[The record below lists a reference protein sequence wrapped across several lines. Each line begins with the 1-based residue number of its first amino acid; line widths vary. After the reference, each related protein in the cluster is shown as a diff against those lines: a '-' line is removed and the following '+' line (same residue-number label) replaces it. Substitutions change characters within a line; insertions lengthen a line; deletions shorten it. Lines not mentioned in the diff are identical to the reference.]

1 MESLTILAYEN
12 GSLIFFNLLT
22 VRRLDNG
29 EGRDRGQSWKG
40 SRSKEEEG
48 GEMDLDHAKDGLEG
62 TQRIELD
69 INRSEF
75 VASAM
80 HHSEGK
86 MVIKNIDRP
95 FAMYI
100 LNIFILISV

>member
-1 MESLTILAYEN
+1 MRWTWIM
-12 GSLIFFNLLT
+12 
-22 VRRLDNG
+22 RR
-29 EGRDRGQSWKG
+29 
-40 SRSKEEEG
+40 
-48 GEMDLDHAKDGLEG
+48 MEG

-95 FAMYI
+95 FPIMYI
-100 LNIFILISV
+100 LNIFILISVSVNILSEHLPKAILELNLKLNQGQLKPTTRFDD

>member
-1 MESLTILAYEN
+1 MLVKGGTGDNHGRGA
-12 GSLIFFNLLT
+12 G
-22 VRRLDNG
+22 VRRRKEVRWTWIMRRM
-29 EGRDRGQSWKG
+29 EGP
-40 SRSKEEEG
+40 
-48 GEMDLDHAKDGLEG
+48 
-62 TQRIELD
+62 QRIELD
-69 INRSEF
+69 IYRSEF